1 MRYFALVMS
10 LAYVAV
16 GALVLLNEG
25 FLPQVSRFR
34 LPLGI
39 VLVAN
44 GVQRGVMWQRKDAQ
58 SRKQAE

>member
-25 FLPQVSRFR
+25 FLPQISRFR

-39 VLVAN
+39 VLVAY
-44 GVQRGVMWQRKDAQ
+44 GVLRGVMWQRKDTQ